1 MFVYVGDDILDFIDT
16 INLETGEVKY
26 KGPNKVILHVSHF
39 CPAMGLYALRYLP
52 RDAYMQAG

>member
-26 KGPNKVILHVSHF
+26 KGPNEGHTACLSFLSSHGF
-39 CPAMGLYALRYLP
+39 ICTSLFTS
-52 RDAYMQAG
+52 